1 MKLYGFTLIEV
12 LIALVIVSVAFVAVL
27 NGSVFNLRSQ
37 KEATDLTIAATAAD
51 MMMKEVIGGGYPASG
66 EDEGEFEDD
75 YYKGFRWKKSVETIE
90 FPYLEELKLV
100 TIEIEW
106 GTRGKYAVRT
116 VLSRY

>member
-1 MKLYGFTLIEV
+1 MKLVAFTLVEV
-12 LIALVIVSVAFVAVL
+12 LIALVIVSVAFVAIL

-37 KEATDLTIAATAAD
+37 KEAADLTVAVTAAD
-51 MMMKEVIGGGYPASG
+51 MMMKEVISGGYPASG
-66 EDEGEFEDD
+66 TDEGKFEDD
-75 YYKGFRWKKSVETIE
+75 YFTGFRWKKSVEAIE

-106 GTRGKYAVRT
+106 GKSGTYSVRT

>member
-12 LIALVIVSVAFVAVL
+12 LIALVIVSVAFVAIL

-37 KEATDLTIAATAAD
+37 KEAADLTTAVTAAD
-51 MMMKEVIGGGYPASG
+51 MMMKEVIAEGYPASG
-66 EDEGEFEDD
+66 MDEGEFEDG
-75 YYKGFRWKKSVETIE
+75 YFKGFGWKKSIEAIE

-100 TIEIEW
+100 TIEIHW
-106 GTRGKYAVRT
+106 GKSETYTLRT